1 MSVSV
6 FPVGPEGKAA
16 DETTLPQLTWPCCSL
31 QGLTWVERQQRRNR
45 AIAALDLS
53 PDSSI
58 PAWEEAAQMA
68 ARFLGVPIAVVTLA
82 DSQTEYVRA
91 AFGLSCLGVGN
102 PLSQQR
108 QIPLQ
113 EGFGVYILDSE
124 QALQVTDTLDSP
136 SLAQSDLVITYG
148 IRAYA
153 GVPLMTGQGICVGT
167 LAAIDVQPRP
177 FTAQDLG
184 FLAMAARWGMS
195 EYERQQATCMAPA
208 PQIPLESLVDRVRL
222 NLISQLTQELRSPL
236 TTVLGMTT
244 MLSREIYGP
253 LTPKQREYTDIVHRS
268 SQTLMALVEE
278 LIDLNPLETER
289 SELVPTAVDIEA
301 LGQQVLATLTPV
313 AEASAQTLSLSV
325 EPGENH
331 WILDQRVVKQIL
343 YHLAFS
349 IMQVAGDNGTLRVHA
364 CRRGKTLA
372 LALWLSNPW
381 LGEGLPQEVVT
392 LLQASTVPRQTP
404 RSLLGILLG
413 QHLVR
418 RHGGQMTVQG
428 SIDSDCRLLVI
439 LPGLEAA
446 TARAESSHPQVEIE
460 ATCHR

>member
-6 FPVGPEGKAA
+6 FSVVPEGNVANEAA
-16 DETTLPQLTWPCCSL
+16 MPPQTWPCCSL
-31 QGLTWVERQQRRNR
+31 QGLSWAERQQRRSQ

-53 PDSSI
+53 SSSNI
-58 PAWEEAAQMA
+58 PAWEEAVQMA

-91 AFGLSCLGVGN
+91 AYGLSSLGVGN

-108 QIPLQ
+108 QIPLT
-113 EGFGVYILDSE
+113 EGLGAYLLDSE
-124 QALQVTDTLDSP
+124 QPLAVTDTLENP
-136 SLAQSDLVITYG
+136 VLTQSNLVMTYG
-148 IRAYA
+148 VRAYG
-153 GVPLMTGQGICVGT
+153 GVPLMTSQGICIGT
-167 LAAIDVQPRP
+167 LAVMDMQPRS
-177 FTAQDLG
+177 FTAQELG

-195 EYERQQATCMAPA
+195 EYECHRATCLST
-208 PQIPLESLVDRVRL
+208 PQMPLAALVGQVRL

-278 LIDLNPLETER
+278 LIDLNPLEAER
-289 SELVPTAVDIEA
+289 ADLVPTTIDIEA
-301 LGQQVLATLTPV
+301 LGQQVLATLAPL
-313 AEASAQTLSLSV
+313 ADASAQTLNLSV
-325 EPGENH
+325 EPGANH

-343 YHLAFS
+343 YHLVFS
-349 IMQVAGDNGTLRVHA
+349 IMQVAGDNGNLRIHA
-364 CRRGKTLA
+364 CRRGNTLA

-392 LLQASTVPRQTP
+392 VLQASPVPRQP
-404 RSLLGILLG
+404 PHSLLGLLLG
-413 QHLVR
+413 QHLVQ
-418 RHGGQMTVQG
+418 RHGGQLTIQG
-428 SIDSDCRLLVI
+428 NGDSDCRLMVL
-439 LPGLEAA
+439 LPGLEG
-446 TARAESSHPQVEIE
+446 TKARLELGHPSEIE
-460 ATCHR
+460 ATCQR

>member
-6 FPVGPEGKAA
+6 FPVVPEGKAA
-16 DETTLPQLTWPCCSL
+16 NEAAIPPQIWPCCSL
-31 QGLTWVERQQRRNR
+31 QGLSWAERQQRRSQ
-45 AIAALDLS
+45 AIATLELS
-53 PDSSI
+53 SPSSI
-58 PAWEEAAQMA
+58 PAWEEAVQMA
-68 ARFLGVPIAVVTLA
+68 ARFLGVPIAVITLA

-91 AFGLSCLGVGN
+91 AYGLSSLGVGN

-108 QIPLQ
+108 QLPLVD
-113 EGFGVYILDSE
+113 GFGVYILDSE
-124 QALQVTDTLDSP
+124 QPLLVSDTLENP
-136 SLAQSDLVITYG
+136 VLAQSNLVMTYG
-148 IRAYA
+148 VRAYG
-153 GVPLMTGQGICVGT
+153 GVPLMTGQGTCIGT
-167 LAAIDVQPRP
+167 LAVMDVQPRA
-177 FTAQDLG
+177 FTAQELG

-195 EYERQQATCMAPA
+195 EYECHRATCLIPA
-208 PQIPLESLVDRVRL
+208 PQAPLESLVDRVRL
-222 NLISQLTQELRSPL
+222 SLISQLTQDLRSPL

-268 SQTLMALVEE
+268 SQIVMALVEE

-289 SELVPTAVDIEA
+289 FDLVPTAVDIEA
-301 LGQQVLATLTPV
+301 LGQQVLATLAPL
-313 AEASAQTLSLSV
+313 AEVSAQTLSLSV

-343 YHLAFS
+343 YHLVFS
-349 IMQVAGDNGTLRVHA
+349 IMQVAGENGALRIHV

-392 LLQASTVPRQTP
+392 VLQASPVPRQPP

-413 QHLVR
+413 QHLVQ
-418 RHGGQMTVQG
+418 RHGGQLVIQG
-428 SIDSDCRLLVI
+428 SGDSDCRLMVL
-439 LPGLEAA
+439 LPGLETTKAQSELGYPAA
-446 TARAESSHPQVEIE
+446 TE
-460 ATCHR
+460 AAYQR